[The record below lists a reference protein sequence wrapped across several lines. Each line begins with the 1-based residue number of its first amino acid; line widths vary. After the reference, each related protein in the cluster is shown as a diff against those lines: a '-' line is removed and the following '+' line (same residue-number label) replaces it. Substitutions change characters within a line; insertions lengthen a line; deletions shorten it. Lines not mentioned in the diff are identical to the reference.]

1 MEPSFDVTVL
11 ASAAAARLIDLLT
24 TDGWTAARAAVAS
37 LWRRGHPELVEAEL
51 TEARAELLQAE
62 ASDGGGP
69 EIRTLLVAE
78 WQARIARLLATHP
91 DLIDE
96 MRELVGEL
104 LRGTGTAEGQTVGV
118 LHQEAHVT
126 DGDAYL
132 AGRDISITKDRE

>member
-1 MEPSFDVTVL
+1 MEPSLDVTVL
-11 ASAAAARLIDLLT
+11 ASAAAARLIDLLA
-24 TDGWTAARAAVAS
+24 TDGWTAARAAMAS
-37 LWRRGHPELVEAEL
+37 LWRRGHPGRVEAEL
-51 TEARAELLQAE
+51 TEARAELLQDE
-62 ASDGGGP
+62 ASDGGP

-78 WQARIARLLATHP
+78 WQARLARLLATHP

-96 MRELVGEL
+96 LRELVGEL
-104 LRGTGTAEGQTVGV
+104 LRDAGTAEGQTVGS